1 MSALSRSSVLLMACL
16 LLRATASAQ
25 SPAAPQADPPPPVTE
40 LLIHDARWV
49 PAVHGAVPDG
59 AVAHGRE
66 RDGGPQYICRTIFE
80 GGVHLGKVS
89 SGSPGCVIVSGDHAV
104 VRRSYQVLT
113 ERVTP
118 RSSDTDPGASGR
130 PSRWGRTES
139 VRDIMKRQWAES
151 PRPKKPVDD

>member
-1 MSALSRSSVLLMACL
+1 MSTRIRSSVLLMACL

-25 SPAAPQADPPPPVTE
+25 SPAEPLADSPPPVTE

-49 PAVHGAVPDG
+49 PAVQGAVPEG

-66 RDGGPQYICRTIFE
+66 RDGGPQYVCRTIFE

-89 SGSPGCVIVSGDHAV
+89 SESPGCVIVMGDRAV

-113 ERVTP
+113 ERVGP
-118 RSSDTDPGASGR
+118 RSSDTDHRGVTPN
-130 PSRWGRTES
+130 RWGRTES
-139 VRDIMKRQWAES
+139 VMDVIKRRRAES
-151 PRPKKPVDD
+151 PRSKKRLDD